1 MLHYDGERCT
11 LGRWIECISR
21 KFHVADLAVKVD
33 DDRVLRWASSENARN
48 NFGNT
53 LLAELGLPMRNC
65 ESQER
70 DERYINEYSHDAWG
84 VPSSA
89 KSCSRS

>member
-1 MLHYDGERCT
+1 MLHYDREGCT

-21 KFHVADLAVKVD
+21 KFHVTDLAVKVD

-65 ESQER
+65 ER
-70 DERYINEYSHDAWG
+70 
-84 VPSSA
+84 
-89 KSCSRS
+89 K